1 MPQRSSSSAR
11 VFYPEH
17 DTAELVSTLRERLGD
32 LKGRL
37 PLTRAVLFGSY
48 ARGEYTAAS
57 DVDVLLV
64 YEGEERPD
72 AYALSKRILKIRRL
86 EPHLY
91 TEDQYRAMG
100 DTVRRMIKGGIPLL

>member
-1 MPQRSSSSAR
+1 MPRRSSSSVR
-11 VFYPEH
+11 VFYPER
-17 DTAELVSTLRERLGD
+17 DTAEVVRTLRERLGD
-32 LKGRL
+32 LQHRL

-48 ARGEYTAAS
+48 ARGEYTTAS

-72 AYALSKRILKIRRL
+72 AYALSKRILGISRL

-91 TEDQYRAMG
+91 TEDQYEAMG
-100 DTVRRMIKGGIPLL
+100 GTIRRMIEGGIPLL